1 MRSYMKMVRRQFIA
15 SLLAVLTV
23 IAGLT
28 FYAPPAKALGP
39 PIFDNFVA
47 TAATALGTYNANWTV
62 AAGAAVIG
70 SDGKSV
76 AWNSATA
83 GVAFRTDVTWPNNQQ
98 ASITLS
104 ASDVTANSQMGPA
117 VRCSAG
123 NNGYAIQ
130 NGAFSNTA
138 TLSIVKIVAGA
149 FTVLQNYGVVESAP
163 FGTLAGDT
171 YTLSAV
177 GTTLTAYKNGI
188 AIMSVTDATFASGS
202 AGFYG
207 AGTLGTSRGTAWIG
221 DSSPTISNT
230 TTSVVATT
238 NLIGVGTWTQLGN
251 LSQVGQVVQFTLSGA
266 TYAYGGQIGGQVQ
279 IVVVPFLGAPSV
291 LPVFVLEASDGSS
304 GTYFPVIG
312 RINPLSGVLVG
323 SDSPPL
329 YSIVFGVSGLKS
341 ATFRF
346 GIASALSLGGNYTV
360 YMCGC

>member
-1 MRSYMKMVRRQFIA
+1 MKLSRLMKRQCI
-15 SLLAVLTV
+15 SVLCSVLL
-23 IAGLT
+23 IFAGMTL
-28 FYAPPAKALGP
+28 YAPPAAALAP
-39 PIFDNFVA
+39 PIFDNFVG

-83 GVAFRTDVTWPNNQQ
+83 GVAFRTDVTWTNNQQ
-98 ASITLS
+98 SSITLS
-104 ASDVTANSQMGPA
+104 ASDITANSQMGPA

-149 FTVLQNYGVVESAP
+149 FTVLQNYNTIELAP
-163 FGTLAGDT
+163 YGSLAGDT
-171 YTLSAV
+171 YTLAAS
-177 GTTLTAYKNGI
+177 GTTITAYKNGI
-188 AIMSVTDATFASGS
+188 PIMSVADATFSSGS

-207 AGTLGTSRGTAWIG
+207 AGTLGTSRGTGWIG
-221 DSSPTISNT
+221 DSLPTTSNAI
-230 TTSVVATT
+230 TSVVNTT
-238 NLIGVGTWTQLGN
+238 NGVGVGTWTNLGTI
-251 LSQVGQVVQFTLSGA
+251 SQVGQAVQFTLSGQ
-266 TYAYGGQIGGQVQ
+266 TYYYGGQIGGQVEI
-279 IVVVPFLGAPSV
+279 IVVPQFNAPSV
-291 LPVFVLEASDGSS
+291 LPVFVLEASDGTS
-304 GTYFPVIG
+304 GTFFPVIG
-312 RINPLSGVLVG
+312 RINPLSGVLLG
-323 SDSPPL
+323 SDSPPV
-329 YSIVFGVSGLKS
+329 YSVVFGVSGLKS